1 MAYIIAEPCIGTK
14 DTACVDA
21 CPVDCIH
28 PKKNTT
34 YDDGRPTY
42 GDVPQL
48 YIDPVECIDCGAC
61 VPVCP
66 VTAIFA
72 LDGTASVN
80 DLCGCKRSIFSA
92 GVGRRKRGFRHSA
105 SSLLRRLAEP
115 VPWAR
120 KSWPLE
126 RDV

>member
-28 PKKNTT
+28 PKN
-34 YDDGRPTY
+34 DAPEFESAE
-42 GDVPQL
+42 QL

-66 VTAIFA
+66 VTAIFV
-72 LDGTASVN
+72 LDELPEKWKDFTEKNAN
-80 DLCGCKRSIFSA
+80 HFQK
-92 GVGRRKRGFRHSA
+92 
-105 SSLLRRLAEP
+105 
-115 VPWAR
+115 
-120 KSWPLE
+120 
-126 RDV
+126 